1 MARAP
6 SFKSLQKFFTQTLGD
21 TAEVAESRIT
31 GLKNI
36 GMSTR
41 DQEKEIL
48 GHLRSKYKAGMSG
61 ITHDDASAGEFIQRA
76 MGTQEI
82 GGSVYRA
89 GEIDRA
95 GRGTFA
101 RQAQDQEYANWW
113 QNNLDTQT
121 ARQAAA
127 EEFEQRRVNQ
137 LDFAD
142 KNVTIPE
149 SQYEALKNS
158 GKAYPDTFVGQKTQ
172 YGSANVAEQSIR
184 NSDEYQAAVA
194 QRDAADAAYASSQQ
208 QAEAWRQQHE
218 AINQRIKNYNR
229 DLDAQVDPVASYY
242 RRKENILTNNARVEE
257 YNARKAEVAASI
269 GDRATAAAEGTI
281 KTETGEELLTNSVYQ
296 SKMREQY
303 GKGYFSNNAVRDRL
317 SEDARTLK
325 DLERDYN
332 SLSMGDDSLA
342 KFNER
347 YGTNVTHNN
356 GAFSSLESAQ
366 SQYFNKRLETGPN
379 MSNYLWGNRVPET
392 AAGLAV
398 AAGAVNII
406 MGDGRRSNAQLYS
419 SPF

>member
-21 TAEVAESRIT
+21 TAEVAESRIAS
-31 GLKNI
+31 LKNI

-61 ITHDDASAGEFIQRA
+61 ATHDDAAAGEFIQRA

-82 GGSVYRA
+82 GSSVYRA

-101 RQAQDQEYANWW
+101 RQTQEQEYANWW
-113 QNNLDTQT
+113 QNNLDAQT
-121 ARQAAA
+121 AKQADR
-127 EEFEQRRVNQ
+127 EVKEQKLVNEVSFDRGDVA
-137 LDFAD
+137 LAD
-142 KNVTIPE
+142 
-149 SQYEALKNS
+149 SQREALATRGS
-158 GKAYPDTFVGQKTQ
+158 QDQFVGQNSTSYMRSQ
-172 YGSANVAEQSIR
+172 EAAIR
-184 NSDEYQAAVA
+184 NSDEYRAAVA
-194 QRDAADAAYASSQQ
+194 RRDAEDALRENSRQRAADWQRQ
-208 QAEAWRQQHE
+208 HAE
-218 AINQRIKNYNR
+218 INQQVQNYNQ
-229 DLDAQVDPVASYY
+229 DLGAQADPVASYY
-242 RRKENILTNNARVEE
+242 RRKENILANNARVEE
-257 YNARKAEVAASI
+257 YNARKAEAAASI
-269 GDRATAAAEGTI
+269 GDRTTAATEGAV
-281 KTETGEELLTNSVYQ
+281 KAETGEELLTNSVYQ

-317 SEDARTLK
+317 AEDKITLSQMQK
-325 DLERDYN
+325 DYN

-342 KFNER
+342 KFNEK
-347 YGTNVTHNN
+347 YGTNVTHNS

-379 MSNYLWGNRVPET
+379 ISNYLWGNRVPET